1 VQQYHLTIVTVMT
14 KATVISEQPDLT
26 DSARGRRMLRARREL
41 ASAAV
46 RLFEERGFAETTV
59 EEIAEA
65 ADYSASTFFRHF
77 GTKEDAVF
85 HDMGERVPTYRALL
99 DDPPPNKETWPR
111 TRAVLLENA
120 AYWEDS
126 DPEFAR
132 ARTRLFFREPV
143 LYRRYLAYCDEIER
157 ILTQVLANQRG
168 TKPEKDVSCEVIAAA
183 AVGAFRAG
191 FAKWLDSGGRLED
204 HVAAGLDVI
213 EPIIKP

>member
-1 VQQYHLTIVTVMT
+1 MT
-14 KATVISEQPDLT
+14 RATVTSEKSELSG
-26 DSARGRRMLRARREL
+26 SARGRRLLRARREL
-41 ASAAV
+41 AVTAV
-46 RLFEERGFAETTV
+46 RLFEERGFDETTV

-85 HDMGERVPTYRALL
+85 HDIGERMTTYQALL
-99 DDPPPNKETWPR
+99 DDPPPKGETWAR
-111 TRAVLLENA
+111 MREVLLENA

-132 ARTRLFFREPV
+132 ARTQLFFREPT
-143 LYRRYLAYCDEIER
+143 LYRRYLAHCDDIER
-157 ILTQVLANQRG
+157 ILTELLAKQRG

-204 HVAAGLDVI
+204 HIAAGLDVM
-213 EPIIKP
+213 EPIVGT